1 MSAEKNR
8 EPLSAVSSQASMPA
22 GAVFLSYA
30 SEDAAAAERIAT
42 ALRTAGIEV
51 WFDKS
56 ELRGGDAWDRQ
67 IREQIQA
74 CALFMPV
81 ISANAHARVEGY
93 FGLEWKLAVDRSHRM
108 APDQAFLIPVAI
120 DDTRQN
126 DTRIPDRFRELQWTR
141 LLQGETTQ
149 AFIERVK
156 RLLSVHPPQG
166 PATVQSG
173 AGARSGVPPVV
184 RERVPASWRRK
195 RALPV
200 ALTVVTLA
208 VAAYIVVDKIWI
220 SNRVSPVVASPLAEK
235 SIAVLPFVDLSEKH
249 DQQYFA
255 DGMADRDHQS
265 AR

>member
-93 FGLEWKLAVDRSHRM
+93 FRLEWKLAVDRSHRM

-120 DDTRQN
+120 DDMRQN

-149 AFIERVK
+149 VIHRTSQEA
-156 RLLSVHPPQG
+156 SVRTSATRTGYGAVGGRCEVWGPTSSQG
-166 PATVQSG
+166 TGPGILEEEARSASG
-173 AGARSGVPPVV
+173 ANGGDLGGGSLYRRRQDLDFEPCVAGRRFAAC
-184 RERVPASWRRK
+184 REIHRCTA
-195 RALPV
+195 
-200 ALTVVTLA
+200 
-208 VAAYIVVDKIWI
+208 ICGF
-220 SNRVSPVVASPLAEK
+220 E
-235 SIAVLPFVDLSEKH
+235 
-249 DQQYFA
+249 
-255 DGMADRDHQS
+255 
-265 AR
+265 